1 MPSKGISSPH
11 FSVHRPPSPSL
22 HRLLPSEPPLPFS
35 LPLPF
40 LLRPG
45 GLLPGAVS
53 MSVEFRSE
61 CDDIEE
67 AKSPTNTSV
76 AAVAVKNADASVYKI
91 IHGYLKQKNTSIIR
105 VAANVARKA
114 ASNKLS
120 RKTSDVFDTLI
131 QQQQSKWG
139 NKTGPLLSGISYC
152 IASCSMILL
161 NKVVLSSYNFSA
173 GISLMLYQNLICVVL
188 LLALELFGVI
198 STEKLTWKLIRV
210 WIPVNLIF
218 IGMLV
223 SGMYSLKY
231 INVAMVTILKN
242 MTNIITAIGEIYI
255 FRKGQNKKVWAALFL
270 MIVSAVCGGI
280 TDLSFHLVGYTWQIL
295 NCFLTAG
302 YSLTLRRLMDTAKQS
317 TKSGSLNEVSMVL
330 LNNALSI
337 PFALILIVVFNEW
350 EYVYQAEVVRE
361 PMFWIFATASGLL
374 GLAISFSSVW
384 FLQQTGPTTYS
395 LVGSLNKIPISV
407 AGILLFDV
415 PVSVENLFSIFFG
428 LFAGIFFAKA
438 KMS

>member
-1 MPSKGISSPH
+1 M
-11 FSVHRPPSPSL
+11 SL
-22 HRLLPSEPPLPFS
+22 
-35 LPLPF
+35 
-40 LLRPG
+40 
-45 GLLPGAVS
+45 
-53 MSVEFRSE
+53 EFRSE

-67 AKSPTNTSV
+67 AKSPSNTSV
-76 AAVAVKNADASVYKI
+76 AAVAVKNGDASVYKI
-91 IHGYLKQKNTSIIR
+91 IHGYLKQKNNSIIK

-120 RKTSDVFDTLI
+120 RKTSDVFDTLL
-131 QQQQSKWG
+131 QKQQSKWG
-139 NKTGPLLSGISYC
+139 NKAGPLLSGICYC

-161 NKVVLSSYNFSA
+161 NKVVLSSYNFDA
-173 GISLMLYQNLICVVL
+173 GISLMLYQNLISVL
-188 LLALELFGVI
+188 ILLILELFRVI
-198 STEKLTWKLIRV
+198 STEELTWKLIKV
-210 WIPVNLIF
+210 WIPVNLVF
-218 IGMLV
+218 IGMLLT
-223 SGMYSLKY
+223 GMYSLKY

-337 PFALILIVVFNEW
+337 PFALILVIAFNEW
-350 EYVYQAEVVRE
+350 EYVYQAEVIRE
-361 PMFWIFATASGLL
+361 PMFWVVATASGLL

-384 FLQQTGPTTYS
+384 FLHQTGPTTYS
-395 LVGSLNKIPISV
+395 LVGSLNKVPISV
-407 AGILLFDV
+407 AGILLFNV
-415 PVSVENLFSIFFG
+415 PVSVENFCSIVFG

>member
-1 MPSKGISSPH
+1 M
-11 FSVHRPPSPSL
+11 SL
-22 HRLLPSEPPLPFS
+22 
-35 LPLPF
+35 
-40 LLRPG
+40 
-45 GLLPGAVS
+45 
-53 MSVEFRSE
+53 EFRSE

-67 AKSPTNTSV
+67 AKSPSNTSV

-91 IHGYLKQKNTSIIR
+91 IHGYLKQKNNSIIK

-120 RKTSDVFDTLI
+120 RKTSDVFDTLL
-131 QQQQSKWG
+131 QKQQSKWG
-139 NKTGPLLSGISYC
+139 NKAGPLLSGICYC

-161 NKVVLSSYNFSA
+161 NKVVLSGYNFDA
-173 GISLMLYQNLICVVL
+173 GISLMLYQNFISVVIL
-188 LLALELFGVI
+188 LLLELFHVI
-198 STEKLTWKLIRV
+198 STEELTWKLIKV

-218 IGMLV
+218 IGMLLT
-223 SGMYSLKY
+223 GMYSLKY

-337 PFALILIVVFNEW
+337 PFALILVVIFNEW
-350 EYVYQAEVVRE
+350 EYVYQA
-361 PMFWIFATASGLL
+361 
-374 GLAISFSSVW
+374 
-384 FLQQTGPTTYS
+384 
-395 LVGSLNKIPISV
+395 LVGSLNKIPISI
-407 AGILLFDV
+407 AGILLFNV
-415 PVSVENLFSIFFG
+415 PVSVENLCSIVFG

-438 KMS
+438 KMSS

>member
-1 MPSKGISSPH
+1 
-11 FSVHRPPSPSL
+11 
-22 HRLLPSEPPLPFS
+22 
-35 LPLPF
+35 
-40 LLRPG
+40 
-45 GLLPGAVS
+45 

-67 AKSPTNTSV
+67 AKSPSNTSV

-91 IHGYLKQKNTSIIR
+91 IHGYLKQKNNSIIR

-120 RKTSDVFDTLI
+120 RKTSDVFDTLL
-131 QQQQSKWG
+131 QQQQSKLE
-139 NKTGPLLSGISYC
+139 NKTGPLISGICYC

-161 NKVVLSSYNFSA
+161 NKVVLSSYNFDA
-173 GISLMLYQNLICVVL
+173 GISLMLYQNFISVVIL
-188 LLALELFGVI
+188 LMLELFHVI
-198 STEKLTWKLIRV
+198 TTEELTWKLIKV

-223 SGMYSLKY
+223 TGMYSLKY

-242 MTNIITAIGEIYI
+242 MTNIITALGEIYI

-270 MIVSAVCGGI
+270 MVVSAVCGGI
-280 TDLSFHLVGYTWQIL
+280 TDLSFHLIGYTWQIL

-337 PFALILIVVFNEW
+337 PFAVVLVVIFNEW
-350 EYVYQAEVVRE
+350 EYVCQAEVIRE
-361 PMFWIFATASGLL
+361 PMFWVVATASGLL

-384 FLQQTGPTTYS
+384 FLHQTGPTTYS

-407 AGILLFDV
+407 AGILLFNV
-415 PVSVENLFSIFFG
+415 PVSVENFCSIVFG

>member
-1 MPSKGISSPH
+1 MASIA
-11 FSVHRPPSPSL
+11 
-22 HRLLPSEPPLPFS
+22 
-35 LPLPF
+35 
-40 LLRPG
+40 
-45 GLLPGAVS
+45 GAAS

-67 AKSPTNTSV
+67 AKSPSNTSV
-76 AAVAVKNADASVYKI
+76 AAVAVKNGDASVYKI
-91 IHGYLKQKNTSIIR
+91 IHGYLKQKNNSIIR

-120 RKTSDVFDTLI
+120 RKTSDVFDTLL
-131 QQQQSKWG
+131 QQQQSKLG
-139 NKTGPLLSGISYC
+139 NKAGPLLSGICYC

-161 NKVVLSSYNFSA
+161 NKVVLSSYNFDA
-173 GISLMLYQNLICVVL
+173 GISLMLYQNFICVVIL
-188 LLALELFGVI
+188 LILELFRVI
-198 STEKLTWKLIRV
+198 STEKLTWKLIKV

-223 SGMYSLKY
+223 TGMYSLKY

-242 MTNIITAIGEIYI
+242 MTNIITAVGEIYI

-302 YSLTLRRLMDTAKQS
+302 YSLMLRRLMDTAKQS

-337 PFALILIVVFNEW
+337 PFALILVVIFNEW
-350 EYVYQAEVVRE
+350 EYVYQAEVIRE
-361 PMFWIFATASGLL
+361 PMFWVVATASGLL

-384 FLQQTGPTTYS
+384 FLHQTGPTTYS
-395 LVGSLNKIPISV
+395 LVGSLNKIPISI
-407 AGILLFDV
+407 AGILLFNV
-415 PVSVENLFSIFFG
+415 PVSVENFCSID
-428 LFAGIFFAKA
+428 
-438 KMS
+438 

>member
-11 FSVHRPPSPSL
+11 LASTVHRPPSP
-22 HRLLPSEPPLPFS
+22 PPLLTPS
-35 LPLPF
+35 LPPPYSSPATSTPPVGLVA
-40 LLRPG
+40 LRRRSP
-45 GLLPGAVS
+45 S
-53 MSVEFRSE
+53 RSE

-67 AKSPTNTSV
+67 AKSPSNTSV
-76 AAVAVKNADASVYKI
+76 AAVAVKNGDASVYKI
-91 IHGYLKQKNTSIIR
+91 IHGYLKQKNNSIIR

-120 RKTSDVFDTLI
+120 RKTSDVFDTLL

-139 NKTGPLLSGISYC
+139 NKTGPLLSGIFYC

-161 NKVVLSSYNFSA
+161 NKVVLSGYNFDA
-173 GISLMLYQNLICVVL
+173 GISLMLYQNFVAVVILLI
-188 LLALELFGVI
+188 LELFNVI
-198 STEKLTWKLIRV
+198 TTEELTWKLIKV

-218 IGMLV
+218 VGMLV
-223 SGMYSLKY
+223 TGMYSLKY

-242 MTNIITAIGEIYI
+242 MTNIITAIGELYI
-255 FRKGQNKKVWAALFL
+255 FRKAQNKK
-270 MIVSAVCGGI
+270 IVSAVCGGI

-330 LNNALSI
+330 LNNVLSI

-350 EYVYQAEVVRE
+350 EYVYQAEVITE
-361 PMFWIFATASGLL
+361 PMFWVVATASGLL

-384 FLQQTGPTTYS
+384 FLHQTGPTTYS
-395 LVGSLNKIPISV
+395 LIGSLNKIPISV
-407 AGILLFDV
+407 AGILLFNV
-415 PVSVENLFSIFFG
+415 PVSAGNFCSIVFG

>member
-1 MPSKGISSPH
+1 M
-11 FSVHRPPSPSL
+11 SL
-22 HRLLPSEPPLPFS
+22 
-35 LPLPF
+35 
-40 LLRPG
+40 
-45 GLLPGAVS
+45 
-53 MSVEFRSE
+53 EFRSE

-67 AKSPTNTSV
+67 AKSPSNTS
-76 AAVAVKNADASVYKI
+76 DASVYKI
-91 IHGYLKQKNTSIIR
+91 IHGYLKQKNNSIIK

-120 RKTSDVFDTLI
+120 RKTSDVFDTLL
-131 QQQQSKWG
+131 QKQQSKWG
-139 NKTGPLLSGISYC
+139 NKAGPLLSGICYC

-161 NKVVLSSYNFSA
+161 NKVVLSSYNFDA
-173 GISLMLYQNLICVVL
+173 GISLMLYQNLISVL
-188 LLALELFGVI
+188 ILLILELFRVI
-198 STEKLTWKLIRV
+198 STEELTWKLIKV
-210 WIPVNLIF
+210 WIPVNLVF
-218 IGMLV
+218 IGMLLT
-223 SGMYSLKY
+223 GMYSLKY

-337 PFALILIVVFNEW
+337 PFALILVIAFNEW
-350 EYVYQAEVVRE
+350 EYVYQAEVIRE
-361 PMFWIFATASGLL
+361 PMFWVVATASGLL

-384 FLQQTGPTTYS
+384 FLHQTGPTTYS
-395 LVGSLNKIPISV
+395 LVGSLNKVPISV
-407 AGILLFDV
+407 AGILLFNV
-415 PVSVENLFSIFFG
+415 PVSVENFCSIVFG

>member
-1 MPSKGISSPH
+1 MSLDHSPTG
-11 FSVHRPPSPSL
+11 SL
-22 HRLLPSEPPLPFS
+22 VVY
-35 LPLPF
+35 
-40 LLRPG
+40 G
-45 GLLPGAVS
+45 
-53 MSVEFRSE
+53 
-61 CDDIEE
+61 DDIEE
-67 AKSPTNTSV
+67 AMSPNRSV
-76 AAVAVKNADASVYKI
+76 AAVAVKDGDASVYKI
-91 IHGYLKQKNTSIIR
+91 IHGFLKQKNNSIIN
-105 VAANVARKA
+105 VAASVARKA

-131 QQQQSKWG
+131 QQQQSRLG

-173 GISLMLYQNLICVVL
+173 GISLMLYQNLISVVIL
-188 LLALELFGVI
+188 VALEFFAVI
-198 STEKLTWKLIRV
+198 STEELTWKLIKV

-218 IGMLV
+218 VGMLV
-223 SGMYSLKY
+223 TGMYSLKY

-242 MTNIITAIGEIYI
+242 ITNILTAVGELYV
-255 FRKGQNKKVWAALFL
+255 FRKCQNKQVWAALCM
-270 MIVSAVCGGI
+270 MIISAVSGGM
-280 TDLSFHLVGYTWQIL
+280 TDLSFHLIGYAWQIL
-295 NCFLTAG
+295 NCFLTAA

-337 PFALILIVVFNEW
+337 PFAVILIIVFNEW
-350 EYVYQAEVVRE
+350 EYVYQTEVIRE
-361 PMFWIFATASGLL
+361 PMFWFFATASGLL

-384 FLQQTGPTTYS
+384 FLQETGPTTYS

-407 AGILLFDV
+407 AGVLLFNV
-415 PVSVENLFSIFFG
+415 PVSVENLFSIVFG

-438 KMS
+438 KMSKS

>member
-1 MPSKGISSPH
+1 
-11 FSVHRPPSPSL
+11 
-22 HRLLPSEPPLPFS
+22 
-35 LPLPF
+35 
-40 LLRPG
+40 
-45 GLLPGAVS
+45 

-67 AKSPTNTSV
+67 AKSPSNTSV

-91 IHGYLKQKNTSIIR
+91 IHGYLKQKNNSIIR

-139 NKTGPLLSGISYC
+139 NKTGPLLSGICYC

-161 NKVVLSSYNFSA
+161 NKVVLSSYNFDA
-173 GISLMLYQNLICVVL
+173 GISLMLYQNFVCVVIL
-188 LLALELFGVI
+188 LILELFRVI
-198 STEKLTWKLIRV
+198 TTEELTWKLIKV

-223 SGMYSLKY
+223 TGMYSLKY

-242 MTNIITAIGEIYI
+242 MTNIITAVGELYI
-255 FRKGQNKKVWAALFL
+255 FRKGHNKKVWAALYL

-280 TDLSFHLVGYTWQIL
+280 TDLSFHLIGYTWQIL

-330 LNNALSI
+330 LNNMLSI
-337 PFALILIVVFNEW
+337 PFAIILVVIFDEW
-350 EYVYQAEVVRE
+350 EYVCQAEVIRE
-361 PMFWIFATASGLL
+361 PMFWVVATASGLL

-384 FLQQTGPTTYS
+384 FLHQTGPTTYS

-407 AGILLFDV
+407 AGILLFNA
-415 PVSVENLFSIFFG
+415 PVSVENFCSIVFG

>member
-1 MPSKGISSPH
+1 MASSG
-11 FSVHRPPSPSL
+11 VA
-22 HRLLPSEPPLPFS
+22 
-35 LPLPF
+35 
-40 LLRPG
+40 
-45 GLLPGAVS
+45 GAVT

-67 AKSPTNTSV
+67 AKSPNNTSV

-105 VAANVARKA
+105 VATNVARKA

-120 RKTSDVFDTLI
+120 RKTSDVFDSLL

-173 GISLMLYQNLICVVL
+173 GISLMLYQNLISVVI
-188 LLALELFGVI
+188 LLALELFRVI
-198 STEKLTWKLIRV
+198 STEKLTWKLIKV

-223 SGMYSLKY
+223 SGMYSLRY

-242 MTNIITAIGEIYI
+242 MTNIITAIGEVYI
-255 FRKGQNKKVWAALFL
+255 FKKGQNKKVWAALCL

-280 TDLSFHLVGYTWQIL
+280 TDISFHLVGYTWQIL

-330 LNNALSI
+330 LNNAISI

-350 EYVYQAEVVRE
+350 EYVYQAEVIRE
-361 PMFWIFATASGLL
+361 PMFWVVATASGLL

-384 FLQQTGPTTYS
+384 FLHQTGPTTYS

-407 AGILLFDV
+407 AGILLFNV
-415 PVSVENLFSIFFG
+415 PVSVENFFSVVFG

>member
-1 MPSKGISSPH
+1 PC
-11 FSVHRPPSPSL
+11 PSPSP
-22 HRLLPSEPPLPFS
+22 HRLLPSFQS
-35 LPLPF
+35 TGF
-40 LLRPG
+40 LFFFFAAG
-45 GLLPGAVS
+45 GLGPGAAS
-53 MSVEFRSE
+53 MSLEFRSE

-67 AKSPTNTSV
+67 AKSPSNTSV
-76 AAVAVKNADASVYKI
+76 AAVAVKNGDASVYKI
-91 IHGYLKQKNTSIIR
+91 IHGYLKQKNNSIIK

-114 ASNKLS
+114 ASNKYSTTDSRLS
-120 RKTSDVFDTLI
+120 RKTSDVFDTLL
-131 QQQQSKWG
+131 QKQQSKWG
-139 NKTGPLLSGISYC
+139 TKTGPLLSGICYC

-161 NKVVLSSYNFSA
+161 NKVVLSSYNFNA
-173 GISLMLYQNLICVVL
+173 GVSLMLYQNLISVVIL
-188 LLALELFGVI
+188 VILELFRLI
-198 STEKLTWKLIRV
+198 STEKLTWKLIKI

-223 SGMYSLKY
+223 TGMYSLKY

-242 MTNIITAIGEIYI
+242 MTNILTALGEIYI

-280 TDLSFHLVGYTWQIL
+280 TDLSFHLIGYTWQIL

-337 PFALILIVVFNEW
+337 PFALILIVIFNEW
-350 EYVYQAEVVRE
+350 EYVYQTEVIRD
-361 PMFWIFATASGLL
+361 PMFWVFATASGLL

-384 FLQQTGPTTYS
+384 FLHQTGPTTYS

-407 AGILLFDV
+407 AGILLFNV
-415 PVSVENLFSIFFG
+415 PVSVENLCSIGFG

>member
-1 MPSKGISSPH
+1 
-11 FSVHRPPSPSL
+11 
-22 HRLLPSEPPLPFS
+22 
-35 LPLPF
+35 
-40 LLRPG
+40 
-45 GLLPGAVS
+45 

-67 AKSPTNTSV
+67 AKSPSNTSV

-91 IHGYLKQKNTSIIR
+91 IHGYLKQKNNSIIR

-131 QQQQSKWG
+131 QKQQSKLG
-139 NKTGPLLSGISYC
+139 NKTGPLLSGICYC

-161 NKVVLSSYNFSA
+161 NKVVLSGYNFDA
-173 GISLMLYQNLICVVL
+173 GISLMLYQNFVCVVIL
-188 LLALELFGVI
+188 LILELFHVI
-198 STEKLTWKLIRV
+198 TTEELTWKLIKV

-223 SGMYSLKY
+223 TGMYSLKY

-242 MTNIITAIGEIYI
+242 MTNIITAIGELYI
-255 FRKGQNKKVWAALFL
+255 FRKSQNKKVWAALFL
-270 MIVSAVCGGI
+270 MIVSAVCGGV
-280 TDLSFHLVGYTWQIL
+280 TDLSFHLIGYTWQIL

-337 PFALILIVVFNEW
+337 PFALILVVVFNEW
-350 EYVYQAEVVRE
+350 EYVCQAEVITE
-361 PMFWIFATASGLL
+361 PMFWVVATASGLL

-384 FLQQTGPTTYS
+384 FLHQTGPTTYS

-407 AGILLFDV
+407 AGILLFNV
-415 PVSVENLFSIFFG
+415 PVSVENFCSIVFGKNLLHLCCFSNVLLPCYYPNDDTFLHVLARSFCWDILCKGKNVLKLFYPSVVVT
-428 LFAGIFFAKA
+428 
-438 KMS
+438 

>member
-1 MPSKGISSPH
+1 
-11 FSVHRPPSPSL
+11 
-22 HRLLPSEPPLPFS
+22 
-35 LPLPF
+35 
-40 LLRPG
+40 
-45 GLLPGAVS
+45 

-67 AKSPTNTSV
+67 AKSPSNTSV

-91 IHGYLKQKNTSIIR
+91 IHGYLKQKNNSIIR
-105 VAANVARKA
+105 VAANVTRKA

-139 NKTGPLLSGISYC
+139 NKTGPLLSGICYC

-161 NKVVLSSYNFSA
+161 NKVVLSGYNFDA
-173 GISLMLYQNLICVVL
+173 GISLMLYQNFVCVVIL
-188 LLALELFGVI
+188 LILELFRVI
-198 STEKLTWKLIRV
+198 TTEELTWKLIKV

-223 SGMYSLKY
+223 TGMYSLKY

-242 MTNIITAIGEIYI
+242 MTNIITAIGELYI

-280 TDLSFHLVGYTWQIL
+280 TDLSFHLIGYTWQIL

-337 PFALILIVVFNEW
+337 PFAIILVIIFDEW
-350 EYVYQAEVVRE
+350 EYVCQAEVIRE
-361 PMFWIFATASGLL
+361 PMFWVVATASGLL

-384 FLQQTGPTTYS
+384 FLHQTGPTTYS

-407 AGILLFDV
+407 AGILLFNV
-415 PVSVENLFSIFFG
+415 PVSVENFCSIVFG

>member
-1 MPSKGISSPH
+1 
-11 FSVHRPPSPSL
+11 
-22 HRLLPSEPPLPFS
+22 
-35 LPLPF
+35 
-40 LLRPG
+40 
-45 GLLPGAVS
+45 

-67 AKSPTNTSV
+67 AKSPSNTSV

-91 IHGYLKQKNTSIIR
+91 IHGYLKQKNNSIIR

-131 QQQQSKWG
+131 QKQQSKWG
-139 NKTGPLLSGISYC
+139 NKSGPLLSGIFYC

-161 NKVVLSSYNFSA
+161 NKVVLSSYNFDA
-173 GISLMLYQNLICVVL
+173 GISLMLYQNFVCVVIL
-188 LLALELFGVI
+188 LILELFHVI
-198 STEKLTWKLIRV
+198 TTEELTWNLIKV

-223 SGMYSLKY
+223 TGMYSLKY

-255 FRKGQNKKVWAALFL
+255 FRKGQNKKVWVALSL

-280 TDLSFHLVGYTWQIL
+280 TDLSFHLIGYTWQIL

-337 PFALILIVVFNEW
+337 PFALILVVVFNEW
-350 EYVYQAEVVRE
+350 EYVCQAYQRAYV
-361 PMFWIFATASGLL
+361 L
-374 GLAISFSSVW
+374 GCCNS
-384 FLQQTGPTTYS
+384 
-395 LVGSLNKIPISV
+395 
-407 AGILLFDV
+407 
-415 PVSVENLFSIFFG
+415 
-428 LFAGIFFAKA
+428 
-438 KMS
+438 